1 MKLEGIKMGVL
12 GDSIT
17 EGVGVAEYTNV
28 YHQRLKRE
36 CKMREVYVDGIGGTR
51 IAPQHSIS
59 ENPRWDLDFL
69 SRINKID
76 EDCDLI
82 LVFGGTNDYGHG
94 DATIGTSKDTTEDT
108 FWGACR
114 ILCER
119 LITRFPKSQ
128 IVFMTPLHRVE
139 EVKPNGKVLADYI
152 EVLQTVLKEY
162 SIPYIDMMAVA
173 GIAPRVAI
181 HQELFMPD
189 GIHPND
195 AGHERMAARI
205 KGFLENL

>member
-1 MKLEGIKMGVL
+1 M
-12 GDSIT
+12 
-17 EGVGVAEYTNV
+17 
-28 YHQRLKRE
+28 
-36 CKMREVYVDGIGGTR
+36 DGIGGTR

-69 SRINKID
+69 SRIDKID